1 MSAIRDAAAF
11 LSVTRTGPDRWR
23 VTVAAKGQ
31 GLTVP
36 LTRTGLLELLG
47 VLAAEVEADQPST
60 GTGWSD
66 VSGPPARLSSRNRR
80 DPWTAPPATPTW
92 RTAAHALK

>member
-36 LTRTGLLELLG
+36 LTRDGLIGLLG

-66 VSGPPARLSSRNRR
+66 VSVAPARLSGRNRR
-80 DPWTAPPATPTW
+80 DPWGTPPTTPAW
-92 RTAAHALK
+92 RTAAHAVK